1 LEGKKVELVK
11 EVSDLIA
18 KEEILKEKEEK

>member
-1 LEGKKVELVK
+1 LEGKKAELVK